1 MSNYF
6 NLERSFAFYGAY
18 HHNRINTVIHVCCV
32 PLIFTTSIELV
43 SRIAPSWLTVTLLFF
58 YILSFVVMDP
68 VGGITYAPVLMT
80 YYWVATNVLPEF
92 PSVSLAAFVIS
103 WILQFIGHGLFE
115 KRAPALL
122 TNLPQS
128 LHAAVFFVWLEVLFA
143 VGLRKTLKC
152 KLTKAVIQERRT
164 RKFE

>member
-18 HHNRINTVIHVCCV
+18 HHERINTLIHICCV

-43 SRIAPSWLTVTLLFF
+43 SRIAPSWLTVALLSF
-58 YILSFVVMDP
+58 YIVSFVAMDP
-68 VGGITYAPVLMT
+68 FGGLTHAPVLLT
-80 YYWVATNVLPEF
+80 YNWVATNVLSEF
-92 PSVSLAAFVIS
+92 PNVSLAAFVIS
-103 WILQFIGHGLFE
+103 WILQFIGHGVFE
-115 KRAPALL
+115 RRAPALL

-143 VGLRKTLKC
+143 LGFRKNLKR
-152 KLTKAVIQERRT
+152 KLTKAVTQERRM